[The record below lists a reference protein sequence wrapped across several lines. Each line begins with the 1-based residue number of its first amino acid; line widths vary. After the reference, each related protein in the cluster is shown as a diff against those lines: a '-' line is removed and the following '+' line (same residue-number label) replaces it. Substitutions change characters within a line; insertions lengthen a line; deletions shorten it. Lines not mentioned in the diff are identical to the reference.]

1 MWKKLQDILETKAA
15 SYVLIVATVVIYLLT
30 GVGDALRVTDSMT
43 DDRIEEMCE
52 DVYEEDEGKE

>member
-52 DVYEEDEGKE
+52 DVYEEDKAKE